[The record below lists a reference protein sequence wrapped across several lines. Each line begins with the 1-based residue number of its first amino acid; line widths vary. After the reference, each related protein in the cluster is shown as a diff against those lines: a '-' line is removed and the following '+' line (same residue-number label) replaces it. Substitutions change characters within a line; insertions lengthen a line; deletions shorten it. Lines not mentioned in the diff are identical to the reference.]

1 MDTLKLSNA
10 LHALSAQCGQL
21 LIEAKQQF
29 DSGKMPAPE
38 LGGKIREKDSKI
50 SGLCF
55 ATKLLLT
62 EDEIHQLI
70 YRTGITEEIFNESVA
85 KVVKE
90 VEA

>member
-29 DSGKMPAPE
+29 DAGKMPE
-38 LGGKIREKDSKI
+38 EKLWQQIREKDSKI
-50 SGLCF
+50 AGLCF
-55 ATKLLLT
+55 AAKLLLT

-70 YRTGITEEIFNESVA
+70 YRTGITEQIFEESVS
-85 KVVKE
+85 KVMKE
-90 VEA
+90 VEL